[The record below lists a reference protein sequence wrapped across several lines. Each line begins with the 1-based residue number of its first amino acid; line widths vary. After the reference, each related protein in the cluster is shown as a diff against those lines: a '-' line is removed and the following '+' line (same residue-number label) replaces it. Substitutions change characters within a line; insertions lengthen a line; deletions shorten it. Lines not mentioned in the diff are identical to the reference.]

1 MSQFYTH
8 IQSAAE
14 RAKSEV
20 DDGKELLLCAS
31 LLSLSLSLH

>member
-8 IQSAAE
+8 IQLAAE

-20 DDGKELLLCAS
+20 DDGKEHLLCAS